1 MTYAI
6 QYLIIFFSW
15 LAPVASFWSTNTPS
29 RRPTFLRQSWQ
40 SHVSTHP
47 ESSAALTK
55 LIDEITGN
63 KDEIDLVFLFVG
75 QTHASD
81 FEAIVKQA
89 ADSLG
94 SNTRLLS
101 LIGGGVIGER
111 QELDEPQRPSMS
123 ILTGTLPEGAE
134 MKIFSYNDRETVSLD
149 YDCASY
155 LLFADPWSS
164 VDSLM
169 KELSQTN
176 SVVAGGISCP
186 PGAQPSLA
194 IDGLVLPQGSVAG
207 VSFSGTLGLQA
218 VVAQGCRPLGPS
230 FQVTACEQNVITELN
245 NKPALQLLQD
255 LASSATGEEQEQ
267 IRSGLVCGIAA
278 ATEDEEEDYLIRQ
291 ITGLVPTVNG
301 IAIGGQVN
309 VGDRFCFHIRDKST
323 AEQDLQ
329 LMVQRAK
336 THRLFDETKAKPVA
350 AVQISC
356 VARGRG
362 LFDVPNVDLSNIQNL
377 LDGPVAGFFAN
388 GEIGPVGIAGFSTT
402 NSKTYLHTFTT
413 VAALLCD
420 YSGSKDKYSAS
431 APLED
436 PVDAWG

>member
-1 MTYAI
+1 M
-6 QYLIIFFSW
+6 
-15 LAPVASFWSTNTPS
+15 
-29 RRPTFLRQSWQ
+29 
-40 SHVSTHP
+40 
-47 ESSAALTK
+47 
-55 LIDEITGN
+55 DEITGN

-75 QTHASD
+75 QAHASD
-81 FEAIVKQA
+81 FETIVKQA
-89 ADSLG
+89 SNQLG
-94 SNTRLLS
+94 PNTRLLS

-134 MKIFSYNDRETVSLD
+134 MEIFSYSNRETTSLD
-149 YDCASY
+149 CDYASY

-164 VDSLM
+164 VDSLIE
-169 KELSQTN
+169 ELSQTN

-186 PGAQPSLA
+186 PRAQPSLA
-194 IDGLVLPQGSVAG
+194 IDGKVLPQGSVAG

-230 FQVTACEQNVITELN
+230 FEVTACDKNVITELN
-245 NKPALQLLQD
+245 YKPALQLLQD
-255 LASSATGEEQEQ
+255 LMNTVTEKEQEQ

-278 ATEDEEEDYLIRQ
+278 STEDEEEDYLIRQ
-291 ITGLVPTVNG
+291 ITGLVPADNG

-309 VGDRFCFHIRDKST
+309 LGDRFCFHVRDKTT

-336 THRLFDETKAKPVA
+336 THRLFDETKAKAVA

-362 LFDVPNVDLSNIQNL
+362 LFDVPNVDLSNIQSL
-377 LDGPVAGFFAN
+377 LDGPVAGFYAN

-402 NSKTYLHTFTT
+402 NSKTYVHSFTT

-420 YSGSKDKYSAS
+420 YSGSNDKNSSS
-431 APLED
+431 APLKD

>member
-1 MTYAI
+1 MTYSI
-6 QYLIIFFSW
+6 QYLIIFLSW
-15 LAPVASFWSTNTPS
+15 LAPAASFWSTNTQS

-47 ESSAALTK
+47 ESSSALTK
-55 LIDEITGN
+55 LLDEITGN

-75 QTHASD
+75 QAHASD

-89 ADSLG
+89 SKSLG
-94 SNTRLLS
+94 PNTRLLS
-101 LIGGGVIGER
+101 LIGAGVIGER
-111 QELDEPQRPSMS
+111 QEVDEPQRPSMS
-123 ILTGTLPEGAE
+123 ILTGTLPKGAE
-134 MKIFSYNDRETVSLD
+134 MEIFSYDRETTSLD
-149 YDCASY
+149 CDYASY

-169 KELSQTN
+169 EELSQTN
-176 SVVAGGISCP
+176 SIVAGGISCP
-186 PGAQPSLA
+186 PRVQPSLA
-194 IDGLVLPQGSVAG
+194 IDGQVLPQGSVVG

-218 VVAQGCRPLGPS
+218 VVAQGCRPLGPA
-230 FQVTACEQNVITELN
+230 FLVTACDQNVITELN
-245 NKPALQLLQD
+245 YKPALQVFED
-255 LASSATGEEQEQ
+255 MVKTANEEEREQ
-267 IRSGLVCGIAA
+267 MGTGLVCGIAA
-278 ATEDEEEDYLIRQ
+278 STEDEEEDYLIRQ
-291 ITGLVPTVNG
+291 ITGLVTNVSG

-309 VGDRFCFHIRDKST
+309 LGDRFSFHVRDKST

-356 VARGRG
+356 VGRGRG

-402 NSKTYLHTFTT
+402 NSKTYMHSFTT

-420 YSGSKDKYSAS
+420 YSGSNDEESAS
-431 APLED
+431 APSED

>member
-1 MTYAI
+1 
-6 QYLIIFFSW
+6 L
-15 LAPVASFWSTNTPS
+15 S

-47 ESSAALTK
+47 ESSSALTK
-55 LIDEITGN
+55 LMDEITGN

-75 QTHASD
+75 QAHASD

-89 ADSLG
+89 SDSLG
-94 SNTRLLS
+94 PNTRLMS

-123 ILTGTLPEGAE
+123 ILTGTLPKGAE
-134 MKIFSYNDRETVSLD
+134 MEIFSYNNRETPSLD
-149 YDCASY
+149 CDYASY

-164 VDSLM
+164 VDSIVE
-169 KELSQTN
+169 ELSQTN

-186 PGAQPSLA
+186 PGEQPSLA
-194 IDGLVLPQGSVAG
+194 IDGKVLPQGSVAG

-230 FQVTACEQNVITELN
+230 FEVTACDQNVITELD

-255 LASSATGEEQEQ
+255 LANTATEEEQAQ

-278 ATEDEEEDYLIRQ
+278 STENEEEEDYLIRQ
-291 ITGLVPTVNG
+291 ITGLIPVVNG
-301 IAIGGQVN
+301 VAIGGQVN
-309 VGDRFCFHIRDKST
+309 LGDRFCFHIRDKST

-420 YSGSKDKYSAS
+420 YSGSNDTNSDS